1 MLSAAAAMVEMAV
14 TLTGAPLTV
23 TSYPPE
29 REPSSFGSPQDSAT
43 EKDTAERTNLEATE
57 GSWEGWMLPA
67 MVATKPW
74 PRWAT
79 STEALSS
86 PARETRASW

>member
-1 MLSAAAAMVEMAV
+1 
-14 TLTGAPLTV
+14 
-23 TSYPPE
+23 
-29 REPSSFGSPQDSAT
+29 
-43 EKDTAERTNLEATE
+43 
-57 GSWEGWMLPA
+57 MLPA

-86 PARETRASW
+86 PARETRAFW